1 MATVIYDSSMGE
13 PPLNQPFYGA
23 NPIQAISRFFRKY
36 ATFSGRASRSEFWWP
51 VFILNVV
58 STLVGLLAQQ
68 VPQRSVWIV
77 YAISSLFSLACLI
90 PFLAVATRRLHDT
103 NRSGK
108 LLWLFI
114 GGNILI
120 AIAMIGLFVSFVY
133 TTSHH
138 STGNDRSTNSFI
150 YVLILLFFVAATV
163 YFILTI
169 LFIVY
174 MTRESDPRGVR
185 FDTQANNNFVRPA
198 SYVYPRLARP
208 TPYTPTPQPFAPQG
222 GYAQGVPAQNG
233 YAPSGYGQTGYGQ
246 TGYPQGAYPAQA
258 QQGYQQAVYPQT
270 GYAQQAGYTQQ
281 PPVQPAPPQPYAQTP
296 AQPAQFAQPVQP
308 TQPTSRAQPVQPA
321 YPAQTYSQ
329 QVQPSPAVTPD
340 TAQVPATPSATVPA
354 ASPVEASPV
363 ENSPV
368 ENSPLAPTQDNA
380 SSEEASSPSEPTL
393 EQKLK
398 EADER
403 NF

>member
-51 VFILNVV
+51 VFILDVV
-58 STLVGLLAQQ
+58 STLVGLLVQQ

-108 LLWLFI
+108 LLWVFI
-114 GGNILI
+114 GGNVLVAI
-120 AIAMIGLFVSFVY
+120 AIVGLLIGFIY
-133 TTSHH
+133 AISHH
-138 STGNDRSTNSFI
+138 STGNDRSTNSFVF
-150 YVLILLFFVAATV
+150 VLMLLFFVAATV

-185 FDTQANNNFVRPA
+185 FDTQANNNFGRPA

-208 TPYTPTPQPFAPQG
+208 TPYTPTPQLFAPQG

-233 YAPSGYGQTGYGQ
+233 YAQPSYGQ

-258 QQGYQQAVYPQT
+258 QQGYQQAIYPQT

-308 TQPTSRAQPVQPA
+308 TQPTSPVQPVQPA

-340 TAQVPATPSATVPA
+340 TAQAPATPSATVPA